1 MTITELATNAR
12 CVGSNP
18 SETPITEESDTGT
31 YTNTYSYFSSPINY
45 NNQFKLRE
53 VTLKNIND
61 ILLYIK
67 DNINEIKDE
76 DSIDISLL
84 VSYLNK
90 K

>member
-1 MTITELATNAR
+1 M
-12 CVGSNP
+12 S
-18 SETPITEESDTGT
+18 
-31 YTNTYSYFSSPINY
+31 Y
-45 NNQFKLRE
+45 NNQFKLRD

-67 DNINEIKDE
+67 DNINDIKDE

-90 K
+90 R

>member
-1 MTITELATNAR
+1 M
-12 CVGSNP
+12 S
-18 SETPITEESDTGT
+18 
-31 YTNTYSYFSSPINY
+31 Y